1 MVRTNQ
7 IFWSEFVHKN
17 KDRVALSKINIS
29 IIPKIFE
36 HEEQNYQSVFN
47 TIESYYGQYPE

>member
-47 TIESYYGQYPE
+47 TIESYYGQYRE